1 MLTEQIYRESCVDS
15 CLIKKFFFYLFAYQY
30 TNDQT
35 PFVCVNRTVVHLSGK
50 KKPTHN
56 EIRERIIYRFSLG
69 LPRLTLGKSTCI
81 LVI

>member
-35 PFVCVNRTVVHLSGK
+35 PFVCVNRTVGHLSGK
-50 KKPTHN
+50 KTHNN